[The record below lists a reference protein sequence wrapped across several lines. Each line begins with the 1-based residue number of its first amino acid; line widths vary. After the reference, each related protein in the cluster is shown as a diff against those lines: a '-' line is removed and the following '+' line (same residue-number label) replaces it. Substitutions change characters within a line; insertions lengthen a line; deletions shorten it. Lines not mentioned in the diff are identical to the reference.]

1 MTIVTPEETPVT
13 SQIVATDP
21 DGGVLTYAL
30 QDPPTNGVAV
40 VNGDGTFTYTPNE
53 NYTGND
59 TFTVLISDP
68 LGAFIVTN
76 VLVTV
81 TPVNDAPVVP
91 DYAFVINEDTSLNS
105 QVVATDVDGNPLT
118 YGLLAVPAN
127 GTVVVNPDGSYSYT
141 PNENYTGVDS
151 FSVVVSDGQGGTAI
165 SPSQLRFSP

>member
-1 MTIVTPEETPVT
+1 M
-13 SQIVATDP
+13 
-21 DGGVLTYAL
+21 
-30 QDPPTNGVAV
+30 

-59 TFTVLISDP
+59 TFTVLRSDP
-68 LGAFIVTN
+68 SGAFIVTN

-91 DYAFVINEDTSLNS
+91 DYAFVINEDTSFYMRS
-105 QVVATDVDGNPLT
+105 GGNGCGRKPT
-118 YGLLAVPAN
+118 NVRVTAVPAN

-165 SPSQLRFSP
+165 STITITIQPVNDPPVGPNEITIVTPEETPVT

>member
-1 MTIVTPEETPVT
+1 MIHQSGPNEITIVTPEETPVT

-21 DGGVLTYAL
+21 YGEVLTYTL

-53 NYTGND
+53 NYTGSD

-68 LGAFIVTN
+68 SGAFIVTN
-76 VLVTV
+76 VLVIV

-105 QVVATDVDGNPLT
+105 RVVATDVDENPLT
-118 YGLLAVPAN
+118 YGLLAVPVN
-127 GTVVVNPDGSYSYT
+127 GTVVVNSNGTYTYT
-141 PNENYTGVDS
+141 PNVKLQRSG
-151 FSVVVSDGQGGTAI
+151 
-165 SPSQLRFSP
+165 